1 MMEPAHGSRA
11 IDRVDAEGYEPFVV
25 DGKQVG
31 EIRWL
36 WTTAN
41 QPSTALE
48 VGMWRSQPA
57 TYDYFFA
64 VDETFHVIEGAV
76 TIDLPDSSER
86 VELVAG
92 DIAFFEAGTAS
103 VWTITEPFRKF
114 VITPPS

>member
-1 MMEPAHGSRA
+1 MQYPGRA

-36 WTTAN
+36 RTPRDDA
-41 QPSTALE
+41 STALE
-48 VGMWRSQPA
+48 VGLWRSHPA
-57 TYDYFFA
+57 VYDYLFA

-76 TIDLPDSSER
+76 TIDLPESGER
-86 VELVAG
+86 IDLEAG
-92 DIAFFEAGTAS
+92 DIAFFEAGTPS
-103 VWTITEPFRKF
+103 VWTITKPFKKF